1 MPQENP
7 KWLDFLNTR
16 AHRVDARRRQIL
28 VIDDS
33 SELLQSVS
41 TVLDQSGYEVR
52 GAADPDQV
60 FSTLESFTPDL
71 VLCDVMMPHKDG
83 FELFQEIRSRAEFCE
98 LPFVFLTTLSA
109 KEHVLRGKAM
119 GCDDFL
125 LKPFD
130 IQELLAVVS
139 GKIYS
144 KDQRSRLKTVE
155 LEGYR
160 KRIIQTLSHE
170 FRTPLVS
177 VNTAAELLLDRKE
190 AMLDDRSK
198 KLIESIYRGGQR
210 LEKLVQDFMTMQQIE
225 LGHAAASFSQFHAPI
240 LIEELLNGCIDGFLD
255 ALPIGCEQTNI
266 EVQFRNDAARNT
278 LIDVYEM
285 QMYSVFQHLF
295 SNAVKFGGHEKPVH
309 VCVDISGRD
318 LIVEIRD
325 FGPGMSDSQINR
337 VAKPFVQINRE
348 EMEQQGAGLG
358 LTIAKYLIDINRG
371 RLSLQKPESGTG
383 LVVQLRFL
391 VVAQPL

>member
-1 MPQENP
+1 VPQESP
-7 KWLDFLNTR
+7 KWLDFLNAR
-16 AHRVDARRRQIL
+16 ANRDVRRRQL
-28 VIDDS
+28 LLIDDS
-33 SELLQSVS
+33 AELLSSVS
-41 TVLDQSGYEVR
+41 TVLVQSGYDVR
-52 GAADPDQV
+52 TASDPEQV
-60 FSTLESFTPDL
+60 FTTLESFTPDL
-71 VLCDVMMPHKDG
+71 VLCDVMMPQKDG

-109 KEHVLRGKAM
+109 REHVLRGKAM

-190 AMLDDRSK
+190 AMLDERSK

-210 LEKLVQDFMTMQQIE
+210 LERLVQDFMTMQQIE
-225 LGHAAASFSQFHAPI
+225 LGHAAASYSQFHAPI

-255 ALPIGCEQTNI
+255 ALPLGCEKTQI
-266 EVQFRNDAARNT
+266 EVHFVSEAARDT

-295 SNAVKFGGHEKPVH
+295 GNAVKFGGSDQPVQIA
-309 VCVDISGRD
+309 VDIEGRD
-318 LIVEIRD
+318 LIVDIRD
-325 FGPGMSDSQINR
+325 FGPGMSDSQINQ
-337 VAKPFVQINRE
+337 VAKPFVQLNRE
-348 EMEQQGAGLG
+348 QLEQQGAGLG

-371 RLSLQKPESGTG
+371 KLSLMKPESGNG
-383 LVVQLRFL
+383 LVVRLRFL